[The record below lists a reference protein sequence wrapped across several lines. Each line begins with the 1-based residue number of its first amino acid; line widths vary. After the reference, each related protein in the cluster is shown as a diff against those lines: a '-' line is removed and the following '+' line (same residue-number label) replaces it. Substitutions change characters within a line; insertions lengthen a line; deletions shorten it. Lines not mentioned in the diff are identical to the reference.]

1 LIHNL
6 RLLIRFNIVEEEVKG
21 AYRLKYKTPLCYL
34 FNEEQTDIAYLGL
47 LGRRNGRD
55 EPETNTA
62 LKLLKAEGIESKVVS
77 VLTSIEALEEWK
89 PLKLSYNWILCYEE
103 EIVDIDAVKN
113 KVQQEVELLLRDY
126 ILLLDCTSATKPA
139 TIAYC
144 EVAQVY

>member
-1 LIHNL
+1 M
-6 RLLIRFNIVEEEVKG
+6 
-21 AYRLKYKTPLCYL
+21 
-34 FNEEQTDIAYLGL
+34 
-47 LGRRNGRD
+47 LGRRN

-62 LKLLKAEGIESKVVS
+62 LKLLKAEDIESKVVS

-139 TIAYC
+139 TIAYY